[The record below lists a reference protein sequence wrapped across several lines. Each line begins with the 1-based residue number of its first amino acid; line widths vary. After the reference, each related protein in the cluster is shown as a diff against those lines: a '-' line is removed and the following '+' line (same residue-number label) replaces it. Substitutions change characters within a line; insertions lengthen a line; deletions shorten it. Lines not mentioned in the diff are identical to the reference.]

1 MLSRRKLL
9 KNAASAAAAG
19 AALPAAAAC
28 TMGGRG
34 GERPAA
40 VLPESPVAAPVS
52 APVSPPVPVR
62 GPAAPL
68 VLRPSLARGH
78 ANHGWLDTRHTFSF
92 ASYYDPRH
100 MGFRGLRVINEDH
113 IAGAG
118 GFPMHPHRDME
129 IVTYVLTGALEHKD
143 SLGNGGVI
151 RPGEVQRM
159 SAGSGIRH
167 SEFNPSKR
175 DDVHLL
181 QIWIEP
187 DVRGVAPGYAQTVFP
202 APDRTG
208 RLRLVASP
216 DGRDGSLSIRTDTN
230 LYASIL
236 EPGTALAFGNRAGRH
251 AWLQVARGRLRVN
264 GQTLVAGDGA
274 AVSAAGSL
282 ELEAL
287 DPSEILLFDLA

>member
-9 KNAASAAAAG
+9 KHAATAAAAG
-19 AALPAAAAC
+19 AAIPAAVAC

-40 VLPESPVAAPVS
+40 VLPEAAVAAS
-52 APVSPPVPVR
+52 RGAPPPA
-62 GPAAPL
+62 GMPAAPL
-68 VLRPSLARGH
+68 LVRPSLARGH

-113 IAGAG
+113 IAGSG

-129 IVTYVLTGALEHKD
+129 IVTYVLTGTLEHKD

-159 SAGSGIRH
+159 SAGTGIRH
-167 SEFNPSKR
+167 SEFNPSHR

-187 DVRGVAPGYAQTVFP
+187 DVRGVTPGYAQTVFP

-236 EPGTALAFGNRAGRH
+236 EPGTALAYANRAGRH

-264 GQTLVAGDGA
+264 GQGLAAGDGA
-274 AVSAAGSL
+274 AVSSAGAL
-282 ELEAL
+282 EIEAL
-287 DPSEILLFDLA
+287 DPSELLLFDLA

>member
-9 KNAASAAAAG
+9 KNAATAAAAI
-19 AALPAAAAC
+19 PAAAC

-40 VLPESPVAAPVS
+40 VLPEGAVTAPRGP
-52 APVSPPVPVR
+52 A

-68 VLRPSLARGH
+68 LVRPSLARGH

-113 IAGAG
+113 IAASG
-118 GFPMHPHRDME
+118 GFPTHPHRDME
-129 IVTYVLTGALEHKD
+129 IVTYVLAGALEHKD
-143 SLGNGGVI
+143 SLGNGGLI

-159 SAGSGIRH
+159 SAGTGILH
-167 SEFNPSKR
+167 SEFNPSR
-175 DDVHLL
+175 GDDVHLL

-187 DVRGVAPGYAQTVFP
+187 DVRGVTPGYAQTVFP

-236 EPGTALAFGNRAGRH
+236 EPGTSLGYGNRAGRH

-264 GQTLVAGDGA
+264 GQTLAAGDGA
-274 AVSAAGSL
+274 AVTSAGGL
-282 ELEAL
+282 EIEAL
-287 DPSEILLFDLA
+287 DASELLLFDLA

>member
-1 MLSRRKLL
+1 MLSRRKIL
-9 KNAASAAAAG
+9 KNAAAVAAAG
-19 AALPAAAAC
+19 AVLPAATAC

-40 VLPESPVAAPVS
+40 ILPETSVPASKAAP
-52 APVSPPVPVR
+52 APAALPT
-62 GPAAPL
+62 APL
-68 VLRPSLARGH
+68 VLRPSLERGH

-113 IAGAG
+113 IAGGG

-129 IVTYVLTGALEHKD
+129 IVTYVLAGALEHKD

-159 SAGSGIRH
+159 SAGTGIRH
-167 SEFNPSKR
+167 SEFNPARR

-187 DVRGVAPGYAQTVFP
+187 DVRGVTPGYAQTVFP

-216 DGRDGSLSIRTDTN
+216 DGREGSLSIRTDTN

-236 EPGTALAFGNRAGRH
+236 EPGNALAYANPKGRH
-251 AWLQVARGRLRVN
+251 VWLQVARGRLRVN

-274 AVSAAGSL
+274 AVSAAGAL
-282 ELEAL
+282 EMAAL

>member
-1 MLSRRKLL
+1 MLSRRKIL
-9 KNAASAAAAG
+9 KDAAAVAAAG
-19 AALPAAAAC
+19 AVLPAATAC

-34 GERPAA
+34 GDRPAA
-40 VLPESPVAAPVS
+40 ILPETS
-52 APVSPPVPVR
+52 APASKGGSMPT
-62 GPAAPL
+62 APL
-68 VLRPSLARGH
+68 VVRPSLERGH

-113 IAGAG
+113 IAGG
-118 GFPMHPHRDME
+118 EGFPMHPHRDME
-129 IVTYVLTGALEHKD
+129 IVTYVLAGALEHKD

-159 SAGSGIRH
+159 SAGTGIRH
-167 SEFNPSKR
+167 SEFNPSRR

-187 DVRGVAPGYAQTVFP
+187 DVRGVTPGYAQTVFP

-216 DGRDGSLSIRTDTN
+216 DGREGSLPIRTDTN

-236 EPGTALAFGNRAGRH
+236 EPGTALAYANATGRH

-264 GQTLVAGDGA
+264 GKTLVAGDGA
-274 AVSAAGSL
+274 AVSSAGAI
-282 ELEAL
+282 EMAAL